1 MGQVLVLELMS
12 PGFGSEIKRLQL
24 QGTIRGLA
32 TIYKTA
38 RANLLVNDFTA
49 RIDYCEVRER
59 L

>member
-38 RANLLVNDFTA
+38 RSNLLVNDFTA